1 MFARRNGD
9 GVLAVR
15 LLRMRRVK
23 YFPTGKYTSRRL
35 PLKLHFLNEHIHT
48 PRGVNMLAA
57 GGNTVVSSNSRFI
70 ARPLIIHY
78 AFLIPHYTLNFPTSS
93 ASPSILSLFFRAKSL
108 TSCTARLICG
118 RQRELF
124 ERYNGVTARMSF
136 SDGENF
142 IWKI

>member
-78 AFLIPHYTLNFPTSS
+78 ALILPLKP
-93 ASPSILSLFFRAKSL
+93 ASLLQFHVK
-108 TSCTARLICG
+108 
-118 RQRELF
+118 
-124 ERYNGVTARMSF
+124 
-136 SDGENF
+136 
-142 IWKI
+142 